1 MTTKMTKVGYDEI
14 MAEIDRLWTQERPEV
29 VEEVYQAALL
39 GDRSE
44 NAAYIYGKQRLRRID
59 SRLQFLRKKVKDVK
73 VINTDFL
80 SPRPDIQF
88 GALVYMEDEDEKQHI
103 IRLVDQNESNPK
115 TGRISIQSPIGRAI
129 IGLEEGDAAEVK
141 LPKGIV
147 EYEILKVHYGPDP
160 RKDK

>member
-1 MTTKMTKVGYDEI
+1 MPTKMTKLGYDEI
-14 MAEIDRLWTQERPEV
+14 MTEIDRLWTEERPEV

-80 SPRPDIQF
+80 PKRNDIQF
-88 GALVYMEDEDEKQHI
+88 GALVHLEDEDGNERV
-103 IRLVDQNESNPK
+103 IRLVDQNESDPK
-115 TGRISIQSPIGRAI
+115 RGRISIQSPIGKAI
-129 IGLEEGDAAEVK
+129 VGLESGEVVEVK
-141 LPKGIV
+141 LPKGNV
-147 EYEILKVHYGPDP
+147 EYEIIDVHYGPDP
-160 RKDK
+160 KEKS